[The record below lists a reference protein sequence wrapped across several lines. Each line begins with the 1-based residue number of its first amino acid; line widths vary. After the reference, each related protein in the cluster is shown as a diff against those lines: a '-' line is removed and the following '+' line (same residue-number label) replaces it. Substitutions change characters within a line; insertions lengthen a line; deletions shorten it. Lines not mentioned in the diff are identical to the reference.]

1 MTVREALLGL
11 LAGGPRYGYELKVRF
26 EDATASVWPLNIG
39 QVYTTLDRLERD
51 GCVTVNVRDEGQKL
65 YDLSPDGH
73 EELEGW
79 FADSAADGP
88 PPRDELLLKV
98 LTSLATSPH
107 RTVEIIGTHRGEL
120 VQRLAILRRIPPSND
135 LAAHV
140 VRDARLARIEAELIW
155 LDRCEERIAGH
166 WIAEQRIAEQT
177 SPNSATP
184 STATNPSTNLPLPS
198 NGAEHA

>member
-1 MTVREALLGL
+1 VTVREALLGL

-51 GCVTVNVRDEGQKL
+51 GSVTVKVRDEGQKL
-65 YDLSPDGH
+65 YDLSPEGH
-73 EELEGW
+73 QELDEW

-98 LTSLATSPH
+98 LTSLATSPN
-107 RTVEIIGTHRGEL
+107 RTVEIIGTHRGGL
-120 VQRLAILRRIPPSND
+120 VQRLAELRRIPPSND

-155 LDRCEERIAGH
+155 LDRCEERIAGT
-166 WIAEQRIAEQT
+166 RIAERT
-177 SPNSATP
+177 NPNSATP
-184 STATNPSTNLPLPS
+184 STKLPLSS
-198 NGAEHA
+198 NGADHA